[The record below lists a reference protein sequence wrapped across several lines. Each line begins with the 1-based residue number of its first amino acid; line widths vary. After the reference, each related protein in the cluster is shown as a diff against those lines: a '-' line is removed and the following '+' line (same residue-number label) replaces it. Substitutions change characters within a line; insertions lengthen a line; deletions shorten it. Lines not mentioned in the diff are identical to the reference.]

1 MKVLYIGYY
10 KEHSDWGKIAR
21 NNILALD
28 SAGVD
33 VACRSI
39 VFGIDHTPEEMRRFE
54 EKDIEDCDV
63 CIQHLFPDHML
74 PSSKFKKN
82 IAILANEFVEAKHST
97 IIEKLDRFDQIW
109 VPSAGV
115 EIAFKD
121 TPIEDKIKRVPYA
134 FNKDNYKATTSAING
149 GIETKDKFRFYT
161 IINNEGDGVERV
173 LRCFHSEFDDTDN
186 VVLLLGVDESCNKQ
200 LIDQKIEKVKTDLG
214 LKPQASD
221 YRKDVFVPRLSG
233 SHEPL
238 HIFSDCYVS
247 CGTQR
252 TLNLEEFDA
261 FAFGN
266 TPIVPNSTDAE
277 EYFYD
282 YECVVASIYQTNT
295 NRSKMWPDLNNGK
308 DYVIIPCEKEIK
320 ETMRKLY
327 SAWSENPVIYSVNRK
342 REAFEILEVMSL
354 ENIGN
359 YMKENLNA

>member
-1 MKVLYIGYY
+1 MKVLYIAYY
-10 KEHSDWGKIAR
+10 KEHSDWGKSAR

-39 VFGIDHTPEEMRRFE
+39 VFGVDHTPEEMRRFE

-63 CIQHLFPDHML
+63 CIQHVFPDHML

-82 IAILANEFVEAKHST
+82 IAILANEFVEARHST

-109 VPSAGV
+109 VPSVCAETSFAG
-115 EIAFKD
+115 
-121 TPIEDKIKRVPYA
+121 TPIEKKIVRVPYA
-134 FNKDNYKATTSAING
+134 FNKNDYKATTSPVNG
-149 GIETKDKFRFYT
+149 GLETKDKFKFYT
-161 IINNEGDGVERV
+161 IINNEGDGLERV

-200 LIDQKIEKVKTDLG
+200 LIDQKIEKVKIDLG

-238 HIFSDCYVS
+238 HVFADCYVS
-247 CGTQR
+247 CTTQR
-252 TLNLEEFDA
+252 TLNLEEVSA

-266 TPIVPNSTDAE
+266 NPIVAEETDAE
-277 EYFYD
+277 MYFKD
-282 YECVVASIYQTNT
+282 YECIVSSIYQANT
-295 NRSKMWPDLNNGK
+295 KRSKMWPDLNNGK
-308 DYVIIPCEKEIK
+308 DYIIIPCEKEIK
-320 ETMRKLY
+320 EAMRNQY
-327 SAWSENPVIYSVNRK
+327 NAWSENPVIYSVNSKRK
-342 REAFEILEVMSL
+342 AFERLEEMSL
-354 ENIGN
+354 ENVGN